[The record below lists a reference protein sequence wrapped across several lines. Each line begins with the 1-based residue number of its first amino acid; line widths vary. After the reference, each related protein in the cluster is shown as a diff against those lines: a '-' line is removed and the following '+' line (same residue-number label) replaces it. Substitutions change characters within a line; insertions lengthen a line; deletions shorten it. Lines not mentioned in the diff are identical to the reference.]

1 MSVVEKHLHKWD
13 RVKDAFYQK
22 TSEEMVSIVVSVV
35 EKHLH
40 KWDRVKG
47 AFYKK
52 ASEKKVS
59 GVVSVVGKHSDKWG
73 EECNFG
79 RKASALMSP

>member
-1 MSVVEKHLHKWD
+1 MSRICKGAFYQKASERMSSGVVSVVEKHLHKWD

-35 EKHLH
+35 
-40 KWDRVKG
+40 
-47 AFYKK
+47 
-52 ASEKKVS
+52 
-59 GVVSVVGKHSDKWG
+59 GKHSDKWG

>member
-1 MSVVEKHLHKWD
+1 MNRICKG
-13 RVKDAFYQK
+13 AFYQK
-22 TSEEMVSIVVSVV
+22 ASERMSSGVVSVV

-59 GVVSVVGKHSDKWG
+59 GVVSVVGKHSEKWG
-73 EECNFG
+73 
-79 RKASALMSP
+79 RKVTLAERHLR

>member
-1 MSVVEKHLHKWD
+1 MSRICKGAFYQKASERMSSGVVSVVEKHLHKWD

-52 ASEKKVS
+52 ASEKRYPE
-59 GVVSVVGKHSDKWG
+59 W
-73 EECNFG
+73 C
-79 RKASALMSP
+79 L